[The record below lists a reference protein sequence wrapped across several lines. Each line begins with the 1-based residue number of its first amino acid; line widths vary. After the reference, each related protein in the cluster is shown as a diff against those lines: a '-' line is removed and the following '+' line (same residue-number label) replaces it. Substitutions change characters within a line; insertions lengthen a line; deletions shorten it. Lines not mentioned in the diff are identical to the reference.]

1 MNKAWLI
8 IIAGIALV
16 GCCAL
21 AITVVILVAL
31 PNPPGDTPHMARP
44 DVTPSPIPLAP
55 SFEEIR
61 AQHDVMTEAQWKQY
75 RTQIEGTQVV
85 AWRGWVDEVTGNP
98 GHYRV
103 HIDMDSP
110 DGFLSYAE
118 VNFVVPDDLALSLQ
132 VDQSVMF
139 SGQIETA
146 QDFVGSLSI
155 ELEYAELQGN

>member
-1 MNKAWLI
+1 MNKKLLIGIAIVALIGCCIATLI
-8 IIAGIALV
+8 IGAIALSSSS
-16 GCCAL
+16 
-21 AITVVILVAL
+21 
-31 PNPPGDTPHMARP
+31 DTPRMARP
-44 DVTPSPIPLAP
+44 DISPTPIPLAP

-61 AQHDVMTEAQWKQY
+61 AQHDIMTEAQWKQY

-132 VDQSVMF
+132 VDQPVMF
-139 SGQIETA
+139 SGQIESA
-146 QDFVGSLSI
+146 LDMVGALDI
-155 ELEYAELQGN
+155 TLEHAELR